1 MADAWGQEEGRAR
14 VSVGGT
20 VRGFSGGFRSFFRT
34 AFFVFLFWFGLGL
47 RGGILGWE
55 RDACDDGAV
64 DSGLN

>member
-34 AFFVFLFWFGLGL
+34 AFFVFYFGLVWACGVGYWDGREMRATMGRWI
-47 RGGILGWE
+47 RG
-55 RDACDDGAV
+55 
-64 DSGLN
+64 